1 MFCFYYIKTEH
12 DIKTEQ
18 VIFPRRIKDP
28 DEVDDQKV
36 EHILFRFIWLF
47 FFFIKKKK

>member
-36 EHILFRFIWLF
+36 EHIPFLSYVFPVSPLLTGR
-47 FFFIKKKK
+47 